1 MTVLLWRHSC
11 ASERNDIESKKSGP
25 TGRFFDSISFDA
37 RWAAGNEE
45 FLAYVVCCQLFSF
58 SLLRRRFQ
66 RSPERTWQTFFSDSI
81 FICKLFMRMCNQ
93 QHCVRSFF
101 TQFVLLYLG
110 LVAFGM
116 HEPVETDLRS
126 CFPKLW
132 AGT

>member
-11 ASERNDIESKKSGP
+11 ASARNDIESKKSGP

-101 TQFVLLYLG
+101 TQFFVLY
-110 LVAFGM
+110 FGA
-116 HEPVETDLRS
+116 
-126 CFPKLW
+126 CGFW
-132 AGT
+132 NA